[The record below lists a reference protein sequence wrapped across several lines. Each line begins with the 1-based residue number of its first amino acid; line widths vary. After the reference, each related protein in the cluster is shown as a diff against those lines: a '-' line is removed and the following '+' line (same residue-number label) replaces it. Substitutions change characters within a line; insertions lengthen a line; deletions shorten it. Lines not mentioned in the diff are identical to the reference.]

1 MPDFAPGDLARPL
14 GLRGRMPVALILAL
28 VASLGLHVVAL
39 FGPEIES
46 VGEPDLPPLV
56 AELKPLPPQPVQ
68 SERVPPAMG
77 ESEQKQEKAAPAKQA
92 VSRAKS
98 MISHAEKAVVGTAK
112 VIPDAGAG
120 NGGRQ
125 EIAVPLPTSDDG
137 PDAATPANES
147 STSEIVAPRLPPR
160 GSIRF
165 RVDRGDSKFEIGAAR
180 QEWEFDAGRYRL
192 RSVVETTGL
201 AWLLRSVLIE
211 MESIGRISETG
222 LQPEAFGVLRE
233 GRRAREKAL
242 FDWEAMKLRVSDRP
256 AQELDPGAQ
265 DLLSFYYQL
274 GFMNIPDGGSGTMHL
289 ATGKKYGLYRL
300 ENLGDEDIEIPLG
313 VLRTRHLRAPGEN
326 STELWLAYDYRLLPV
341 KIRHVDNKG
350 GILVQVATEIN
361 FGQ

>member
-1 MPDFAPGDLARPL
+1 MPDFAPGDLARSL

-28 VASLGLHVVAL
+28 VVSLGLHLAAL
-39 FGPEIES
+39 FGPEIEL
-46 VGEPDLPPLV
+46 VGEPDVPLLV

-68 SERVPPAMG
+68 PERVLPVMGDPAR
-77 ESEQKQEKAAPAKQA
+77 KQQKAAPAKQA
-92 VSRAKS
+92 APRAKPL
-98 MISHAEKAVVGTAK
+98 ITRAEKAFLDAEK
-112 VIPDAGAG
+112 AIPDAGAG
-120 NGGRQ
+120 TGYRQ
-125 EIAVPLPTSDDG
+125 EIAVPLPTSDSG
-137 PDAATPANES
+137 PDSAKPANES
-147 STSEIVAPRLPPR
+147 SKSEIVAPRLPPQ
-160 GSIRF
+160 GNIRF

-180 QEWEFDAGRYRL
+180 QEWEFEAGRYRL

-222 LQPEAFGVLRE
+222 LQPEAFGVQRE

-256 AQELDPGAQ
+256 EQKLDPGAQ

-274 GFMNIPDGGSGTMHL
+274 GFMNIPDGGAGAMHL